1 MRISCYVHHHGLS
14 FFKSTLNEAWSRF
27 DFQFV
32 NRYLNGMIIK
42 LLSYILCVQ
51 KFNWLACVSTFQNKI
66 KSHIMQQDEFSSLS
80 CTILSR
86 KIRYSKHDKIK
97 THIKLNLRMICSPI
111 QKITSRWHFLLN
123 LRLTVWW
130 CNTIVRSANQSY
142 FSLFLLENCKNTSQN
157 ITR

>member
-86 KIRYSKHDKIK
+86 NITYVRIRSNHDKVK
-97 THIKLNLRMICSPI
+97 TQIMVREMNPKNDMFSNTKL
-111 QKITSRWHFLLN
+111 TSR
-123 LRLTVWW
+123 
-130 CNTIVRSANQSY
+130 
-142 FSLFLLENCKNTSQN
+142 
-157 ITR
+157 